1 MELLPKVIYYSYNEC
16 MNKSKQTNFL
26 TLRKL
31 FWEAW
36 HILNYITNQQK
47 FSNDYFK
54 GLKVPSH
61 RIRLGLKCYG
71 WIGLGEYKDL
81 KW

>member
-1 MELLPKVIYYSYNEC
+1 LELLPKVIYYSYEC
-16 MNKSKQTNFL
+16 INKSKQTNFL

-47 FSNDYFK
+47 FSND
-54 GLKVPSH
+54 
-61 RIRLGLKCYG
+61 
-71 WIGLGEYKDL
+71 
-81 KW
+81 